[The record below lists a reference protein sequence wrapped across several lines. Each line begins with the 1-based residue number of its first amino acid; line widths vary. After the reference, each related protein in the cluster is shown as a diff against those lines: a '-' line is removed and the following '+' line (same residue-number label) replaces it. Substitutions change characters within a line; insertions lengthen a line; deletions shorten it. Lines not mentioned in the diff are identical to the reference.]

1 MKLTQKDKDFLEK
14 LAILLGERQLE
25 VAMACDGCKRM
36 VLRKNYGDK
45 IEKEFGMT
53 RQGVRWRFQRLMD
66 LYVSGLEGI
75 CFVESN
81 LGVRLRPM
89 ALEIARERVRLRKKA
104 QKLAQNV
111 FCRRDKSLQGPDSY
125 QSQ

>member
-14 LAILLGERQLE
+14 LAILLRERQLE

-45 IEKEFGMT
+45 IEREFGMT
-53 RQGVRWRFQRLMD
+53 RQGVRWRFQRVVD
-66 LYVSGLEGI
+66 LYVSSLEGI
-75 CFVESN
+75 CFVEGN

-89 ALEIARERVRLRKKA
+89 ALEIARERVHLRKKA
-104 QKLAQNV
+104 QELAQNV
-111 FCRRDKSLQGPDSY
+111 FCRREKAP
-125 QSQ
+125 